1 MNILPTVKLE
11 NMSYFEVTVPT
22 TNGYIF
28 TNARSND
35 VVIHTQN
42 SNQRYLMGTTSNGV
56 AEFQIDKG
64 LITLNGN
71 VTGSNVSFN
80 ATSFTCSGDTTLA
93 GNLYF
98 NNTIGMSRLRVN
110 SYTSNAPINL
120 ISNVIGLSNE
130 TNGMNLNTGCN
141 YMRFLGSNGEWGRF
155 SNCNL
160 YVASNISCSN
170 LLTASNINF
179 TGQLQQNGVAYVG
192 SQWTGTVGGPLYYGG
207 TVNASNLTTPN
218 VLLANGGIQIAG
230 FGFVDT
236 NRDISCGNINFTGQ
250 LQQNGVAYVGSQWT
264 GTVGGPLYYGG
275 TVNASNLTTPNV
287 LLANG
292 GIQIAGFPFVDTNRS
307 ISCGNINANL
317 GTLSCGTI
325 MTNNYPVNTGTG
337 AVTCGTIIHS
347 TYYECWVKIMQTSSA
362 TPQCQVNFELT
373 PSLVCVPSLTYIT
386 RKYAWT
392 NSSYGDSWI
401 PPVAGIWSIS
411 VTLNV
416 QGTYAIMGIVK
427 NPAFANST
435 DYTGASVNNV
445 LSLTDMQTGE
455 VMSNSVTTY
464 LSTSDYIGI
473 GIYGCTTFTAA
484 SWRCISTLH
493 ATLIQR
499 TS

>member
-170 LLTASNINF
+170 LLTASNINY

-218 VLLANGGIQIAG
+218 LLLANGGIQIAG
-230 FGFVDT
+230 FSFVDT
-236 NRDISCGNINFTGQ
+236 NRAISCGNINT
-250 LQQNGVAYVGSQWT
+250 
-264 GTVGGPLYYGG
+264 
-275 TVNASNLTTPNV
+275 
-287 LLANG
+287 
-292 GIQIAGFPFVDTNRS
+292 
-307 ISCGNINANL
+307 NL
-317 GTLSCGTI
+317 GTLSCSTVT
-325 MTNNYPVNTGTG
+325 TNNYNVNAGSGT
-337 AVTCGTIIHS
+337 VTCGTIIHS
-347 TYYECWVKIMQTSSA
+347 TYYECWVKIMQISSA
-362 TPQCQVNFELT
+362 NQCQVNFELT
-373 PSLVCVPSLTYIT
+373 PSLVNVPSSTYIT
-386 RKYAWT
+386 RKYTSWT
-392 NSSYGDSWI
+392 NASYGDSWI

-445 LSLTDMQTGE
+445 LSLTDMTTGE

-473 GIYGCTTFTAA
+473 GIYNSTTFTAT
-484 SWRCISTLH
+484 SGRCVSSLH

-499 TS
+499 TA

>member
-71 VTGSNVSFN
+71 
-80 ATSFTCSGDTTLA
+80 
-93 GNLYF
+93 
-98 NNTIGMSRLRVN
+98 
-110 SYTSNAPINL
+110 
-120 ISNVIGLSNE
+120 
-130 TNGMNLNTGCN
+130 
-141 YMRFLGSNGEWGRF
+141 
-155 SNCNL
+155 
-160 YVASNISCSN
+160 ISCSN

-230 FGFVDT
+230 FSFVDT
-236 NRDISCGNINFTGQ
+236 NRAISCGNINT
-250 LQQNGVAYVGSQWT
+250 
-264 GTVGGPLYYGG
+264 
-275 TVNASNLTTPNV
+275 
-287 LLANG
+287 
-292 GIQIAGFPFVDTNRS
+292 
-307 ISCGNINANL
+307 NL
-317 GTLSCGTI
+317 GTLTCSTI
-325 MTNNYPVNTGTG
+325 TTNNYNVNAGTG

-347 TYYECWVKIMQTSSA
+347 TYYECWVKIMQTSS
-362 TPQCQVNFELT
+362 TNGQVNFELT
-373 PSLVCVPSLTYIT
+373 PSLVYVPLSTYIT
-386 RKYAWT
+386 KKYAWT

-416 QGTYAIMGIVK
+416 QGTYAIMGIIK

-445 LSLTDMQTGE
+445 LSLTDMTTGE